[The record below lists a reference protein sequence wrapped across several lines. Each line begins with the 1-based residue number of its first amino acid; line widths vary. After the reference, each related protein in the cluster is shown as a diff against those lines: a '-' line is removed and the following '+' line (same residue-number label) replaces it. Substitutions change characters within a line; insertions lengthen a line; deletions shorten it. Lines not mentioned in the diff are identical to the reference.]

1 MLRRPPSAIPI
12 RQSDVAELEQL
23 LIEQRETT
31 AQTATTADNNDDR
44 NDQAKGKGQ
53 GKERAAG
60 TDETGQ
66 DQLNAQQQEKLQRE
80 RRIGIA

>member
-44 NDQAKGKGQ
+44 NDQAQ